1 MAQSLLGKQLV
12 FISWIK
18 RDGSGTLPIG
28 TKVDE
33 SEKGIP
39 KIDDVS
45 HMDND
50 TFTLFPLSISYG
62 TYIAIGF
69 NSFVVKIRKSK

>member
-1 MAQSLLGKQLV
+1 MSKTLLGKDLQ

-28 TKVDE
+28 TEWDE
-33 SEKGIP
+33 SKPYP
-39 KIDDVS
+39 KIDEVS
-45 HMDND
+45 HMNND
-50 TFTLFPLSISYG
+50 KFTLLPLSFSSG
-62 TYIAIGF
+62 TYIAAGF